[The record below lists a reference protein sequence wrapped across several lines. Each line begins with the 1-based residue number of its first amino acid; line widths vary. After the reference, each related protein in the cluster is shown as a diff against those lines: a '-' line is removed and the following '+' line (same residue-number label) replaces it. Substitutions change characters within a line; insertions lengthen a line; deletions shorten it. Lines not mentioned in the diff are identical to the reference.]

1 LKSFLLVLIALL
13 QGLLPTAARAQERT
27 ESKELYGQLGSRATL
42 LVLHATE
49 RREGGWRVA
58 GEYVVLGTLA
68 RRFLEGERSPE
79 LGVTTLKEGTSA
91 ILFGRPATAELRGT
105 WHDGVFKGTRFG
117 AGGQERERFEFSEQ
131 MGSMDAYAANVRC
144 QARSGRYDSSLAFT
158 IEGGKLRP
166 GSFEWRSKVQPAGQ
180 ACEVSGLEQQA
191 SSGGLR
197 LASGPCTVTLREL
210 GEYVKVAADH
220 CEARCGSE
228 AYLEPVL
235 VDRHGDCRVL
245 HPEPR

>member
-1 LKSFLLVLIALL
+1 LNRFAFFFFAVIPAL
-13 QGLLPTAARAQERT
+13 AIAQERT
-27 ESKELYGQLGSRATL
+27 ESKEMYGQLGSRATL

-49 RREGGWRVA
+49 RRDGGWRVA

-68 RRFLEGERSPE
+68 RRFLEGERSPQ

-117 AGGQERERFEFSEQ
+117 AGGQQRERFEFSEQ
-131 MGSMDAYAANVRC
+131 TPSMDAYGATVRC
-144 QARSGRYDSSLAFT
+144 QAGSGRYESSLGFT
-158 IEGGKLRP
+158 IEGGKLKP
-166 GSFEWRSKVQPAGQ
+166 GSFEWRSKVQPAGHTCQ
-180 ACEVSGLEQQA
+180 LSALEQQPF
-191 SSGGLR
+191 SGGLR

-210 GEYVKVAADH
+210 GEYVKVAAER

-228 AYLEPVL
+228 AYLEPLL
-235 VDRHGDCRVL
+235 VDRRGQCRVL

>member
-1 LKSFLLVLIALL
+1 MNRFILTFLAT
-13 QGLLPTAARAQERT
+13 LPAAVAAQERT
-27 ESKELYGQLGSRATL
+27 ESKELYGQLGSRGTL

-49 RREGGWRVA
+49 RSDGGWRVA

-68 RRFLEGERSPE
+68 RRFLEGERSPQ

-131 MGSMDAYAANVRC
+131 MASMDAYGATVRC
-144 QARSGRYDSSLAFT
+144 QAGSGRYDSSLGFT
-158 IEGGKLRP
+158 IEGGKLKP
-166 GSFEWRSKVQPAGQ
+166 GSFEWRSKVQPSGH
-180 ACEVSGLEQQA
+180 ACQVSALEQLPF
-191 SSGGLR
+191 SGGLR

-210 GEYVKVAADH
+210 GEYVKVAAEH

-235 VDRHGDCRVL
+235 VDRRGQCRML